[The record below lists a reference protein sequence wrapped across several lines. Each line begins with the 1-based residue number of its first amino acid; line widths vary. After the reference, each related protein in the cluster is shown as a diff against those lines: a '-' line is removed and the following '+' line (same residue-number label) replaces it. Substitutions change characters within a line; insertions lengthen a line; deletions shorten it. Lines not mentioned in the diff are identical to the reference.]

1 MGKGLEHILTR
12 KKAVIARKWFDL
24 ASRTYAPD
32 TADFLKNNQD
42 PFANPVGAAMHNGIE
57 VLLDQ
62 LLTTMDPD
70 TITTYLDPII
80 RIRAVQ
86 NFTPSRAT
94 GFVLLLKTVIRD
106 LLAKELGDSRL
117 HADLL
122 VFESRID
129 RLCLMA
135 FDIYMQC
142 REKVYQ
148 ISANETRNRTFRA
161 FARAGLVAE
170 PLD

>member
-24 ASRTYAPD
+24 ASQTYASD
-32 TADFLKNNQD
+32 TADFLKNNTD

-57 VLLDQ
+57 GLLDQ
-62 LLTTMDPD
+62 LLTSMDPD

-94 GFVLLLKTVIRD
+94 AFILLLKIVIRD
-106 LLAKELGDSRL
+106 ILDKEFDNSGI
-117 HADLL
+117 HADFL
-122 VFESRID
+122 VFESKID
-129 RLCLMA
+129 QLCLMA

-148 ISANETRNRTFRA
+148 LSADETRNRTFRA
-161 FARAGLVAE
+161 FERAGLVAE